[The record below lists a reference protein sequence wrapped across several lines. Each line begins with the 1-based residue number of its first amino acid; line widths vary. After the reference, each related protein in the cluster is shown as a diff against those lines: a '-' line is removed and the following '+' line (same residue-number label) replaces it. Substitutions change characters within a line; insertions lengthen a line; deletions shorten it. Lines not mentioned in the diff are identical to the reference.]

1 MTKNKPKTKKEL
13 VKKLNGLIE
22 KLEGSLENKDKQDE
36 EGEPGSKANEDGE
49 INIQDRLKFMEK
61 RLKKVG
67 KDKMRFLVDRYVN
80 GDTKEI
86 SKEDALDLALFFENN
101 MLVNSIKVKMGEIQ
115 KAKEDGSYYPFYCG

>member
-22 KLEGSLENKDKQDE
+22 KLEGSLKNKDKPDE
-36 EGEPGSKANEDGE
+36 EGEPGSKINEEGE

>member
-22 KLEGSLENKDKQDE
+22 KLEGSLKNKDKPDE
-36 EGEPGSKANEDGE
+36 EGEPGSKINEEGE

-115 KAKEDGSYYPFYCG
+115 KAKEDA